1 MADRWELAR
10 QQHRSQQA
18 DAIAASALTLLLEQ
32 GAPALTMATIASTAG
47 VSRQTLYRYYPDVG
61 AVLTGV
67 AELIT
72 AHEVALAEAVADE
85 PDPAAQ
91 LDLLAMAVA
100 AARGHDDHAPPG
112 LRGALPPEARE
123 VLSNHEQRIV
133 ELTASVLEAG
143 IEEGR
148 FRDELRPDVDAPL
161 LLGLAAAAGTE
172 RADRALA
179 LIHQLVDAPSE
190 EDTP

>member
-1 MADRWELAR
+1 MLAR
-10 QQHRSQQA
+10 QEHRSRQA

-67 AELIT
+67 AELIA
-72 AHEVALAEAVADE
+72 AHDTALADAVADE
-85 PDPAAQ
+85 EDPVAQ
-91 LDLLAMAVA
+91 LELLVRAVA
-100 AARGHDDHAPPG
+100 TAGGHEDHAPPE

-123 VLSNHEQRIV
+123 VLSSHEQRIAD
-133 ELTASVLEAG
+133 LTAGVLEAG
-143 IEEGR
+143 IDEGR
-148 FRDELRPDVDAPL
+148 FHGELIPHVDAPL
-161 LLGLAAAAGTE
+161 LLGLAAAADAG
-172 RADRALA
+172 RVDRALT
-179 LIHQLVDAPSE
+179 LIHQLVDAPTQ